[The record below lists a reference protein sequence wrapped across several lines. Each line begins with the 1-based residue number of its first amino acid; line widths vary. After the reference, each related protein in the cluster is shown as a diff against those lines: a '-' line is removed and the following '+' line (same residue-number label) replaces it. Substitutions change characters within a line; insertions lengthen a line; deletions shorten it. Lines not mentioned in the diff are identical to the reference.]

1 MLAGMVT
8 VLSSACLLLGAFLI
22 ISGAVGVLRFPDFFT
37 RMHAAGVTETL
48 ATTLILLGLMLF
60 AGWTIVSFKLLLILL
75 FILITSPV
83 ASHALT
89 KAALHGN
96 LQPLVNENNSCGTP
110 NWWRWAQSISPVRY
124 PGGTPEGIMLMT
136 KGVLPSN

>member
-8 VLSSACLLLGAFLI
+8 VLSSVCLLLGAFLI

-48 ATTLILLGLMLF
+48 ATTLILLGLMLL
-60 AGWTIVSFKLLLILL
+60 AGWRIMSFKLLLILL

-96 LQPLVNENNSCGTP
+96 LQPLVNENNE
-110 NWWRWAQSISPVRY
+110 Q
-124 PGGTPEGIMLMT
+124 
-136 KGVLPSN
+136 

>member
-1 MLAGMVT
+1 MLADIVA

-48 ATTLILLGLMLF
+48 ATTLILLGLMLL
-60 AGWTIVSFKLLLILL
+60 AGWCIMSFKLLLILL

-89 KAALHGN
+89 KAALHGK
-96 LQPLVNENNSCGTP
+96 LQPLVDEKNE
-110 NWWRWAQSISPVRY
+110 R
-124 PGGTPEGIMLMT
+124 
-136 KGVLPSN
+136 

>member
-8 VLSSACLLLGAFLI
+8 GLSSVCLLLGAFLI

-48 ATTLILLGLMLF
+48 ATTLILLGLMLL
-60 AGWTIVSFKLLLILL
+60 AGWSIMSFKLLLILL

-96 LQPLVNENNSCGTP
+96 LQPLVNENNE
-110 NWWRWAQSISPVRY
+110 Q
-124 PGGTPEGIMLMT
+124 
-136 KGVLPSN
+136 

>member
-8 VLSSACLLLGAFLI
+8 VLSSVCLL
-22 ISGAVGVLRFPDFFT
+22 LRFPDFFT

-48 ATTLILLGLMLF
+48 ATTLILLGLMLL
-60 AGWTIVSFKLLLILL
+60 AGWSIMSFKLLLILL

-96 LQPLVNENNSCGTP
+96 LQPLVNENNE
-110 NWWRWAQSISPVRY
+110 Q
-124 PGGTPEGIMLMT
+124 
-136 KGVLPSN
+136 

>member
-1 MLAGMVT
+1 MLADMVN
-8 VLSSACLLLGAFLI
+8 VLSAACLLLGAFLI

-48 ATTLILLGLMLF
+48 ATTLILLGLMLL
-60 AGWTIVSFKLLLILL
+60 AGWSIMSFKLLLILL

-89 KAALHGN
+89 KAALHGK
-96 LQPLVNENNSCGTP
+96 LQPLVDEKNE
-110 NWWRWAQSISPVRY
+110 Q
-124 PGGTPEGIMLMT
+124 
-136 KGVLPSN
+136 

>member
-8 VLSSACLLLGAFLI
+8 VLSSVCLLLGAFLI

-48 ATTLILLGLMLF
+48 ATTLILLGLMLL
-60 AGWTIVSFKLLLILL
+60 AGWSIMSFKLLLILL

-96 LQPLVNENNSCGTP
+96 LQPLVNENNE
-110 NWWRWAQSISPVRY
+110 Q
-124 PGGTPEGIMLMT
+124 
-136 KGVLPSN
+136 

>member
-8 VLSSACLLLGAFLI
+8 VLSSVCLLLGAFLI

-48 ATTLILLGLMLF
+48 ATTLILLGLMLL
-60 AGWTIVSFKLLLILL
+60 AGWSIMSFKLLLILL

-89 KAALHGN
+89 KAALH
-96 LQPLVNENNSCGTP
+96 
-110 NWWRWAQSISPVRY
+110 
-124 PGGTPEGIMLMT
+124 
-136 KGVLPSN
+136 

>member
-1 MLAGMVT
+1 MLAGMAT

-48 ATTLILLGLMLF
+48 ATTLILLGLMLL
-60 AGWTIVSFKLLLILL
+60 AGWSIMSFKLLLILL
-75 FILITSPV
+75 FILSTSPV
-83 ASHALT
+83 ASHART

-96 LQPLVNENNSCGTP
+96 LQPLVNENNE
-110 NWWRWAQSISPVRY
+110 Q
-124 PGGTPEGIMLMT
+124 
-136 KGVLPSN
+136 

>member
-1 MLAGMVT
+1 MLAGMVAM
-8 VLSSACLLLGAFLI
+8 LSSACLLLGAFLI

-48 ATTLILLGLMLF
+48 
-60 AGWTIVSFKLLLILL
+60 SFKLLLILL

-96 LQPLVNENNSCGTP
+96 LQPLVNENNE
-110 NWWRWAQSISPVRY
+110 Q
-124 PGGTPEGIMLMT
+124 
-136 KGVLPSN
+136 

>member
-1 MLAGMVT
+1 MLANIVNL
-8 VLSSACLLLGAFLI
+8 LSSACLLLGAFLI

-48 ATTLILLGLMLF
+48 ATTLILLGLMLL
-60 AGWTIVSFKLLLILL
+60 AGWSIISFKLLLILL

-89 KAALHGN
+89 KAALHGK
-96 LQPLVNENNSCGTP
+96 LWPLVDGKNE
-110 NWWRWAQSISPVRY
+110 Q
-124 PGGTPEGIMLMT
+124 
-136 KGVLPSN
+136 

>member
-8 VLSSACLLLGAFLI
+8 VLSSVCLLLGAFLI

-48 ATTLILLGLMLF
+48 ATTLILLGLMLL
-60 AGWTIVSFKLLLILL
+60 AGWSIMSFMLLLILL

-96 LQPLVNENNSCGTP
+96 LQPLVNENNE
-110 NWWRWAQSISPVRY
+110 Q
-124 PGGTPEGIMLMT
+124 
-136 KGVLPSN
+136 

>member
-1 MLAGMVT
+1 MLADIVA

-22 ISGAVGVLRFPDFFT
+22 ISGAVGVLRLPDFFT

-48 ATTLILLGLMLF
+48 ATTLILLGLMLL
-60 AGWTIVSFKLLLILL
+60 AGWSIMSFKLLLILL

-89 KAALHGN
+89 KAALHGK
-96 LQPLVNENNSCGTP
+96 LQPLVDEKNE
-110 NWWRWAQSISPVRY
+110 R
-124 PGGTPEGIMLMT
+124 
-136 KGVLPSN
+136 

>member
-1 MLAGMVT
+1 MLANIVNL
-8 VLSSACLLLGAFLI
+8 LSSACLLLGAFLI

-96 LQPLVNENNSCGTP
+96 LQPLVNENNE
-110 NWWRWAQSISPVRY
+110 Q
-124 PGGTPEGIMLMT
+124 
-136 KGVLPSN
+136 

>member
-1 MLAGMVT
+1 MLAGMVAM
-8 VLSSACLLLGAFLI
+8 LSSACLLLGAFLI

-48 ATTLILLGLMLF
+48 ATTLILLGLILL
-60 AGWTIVSFKLLLILL
+60 AGWSILSFKLLLILL

-96 LQPLVNENNSCGTP
+96 LQPLVNENNE
-110 NWWRWAQSISPVRY
+110 Q
-124 PGGTPEGIMLMT
+124 
-136 KGVLPSN
+136 